1 MTAQSDSSSTAKA
14 AGGGLR
20 SSLQGLAAT
29 LLAIFQTRLALLS
42 TELEEEK
49 QRLLAT
55 MAWGAVA
62 VLLAGFAVAFAAMF
76 LVVVFWDTHR
86 VLVMALV
93 TVFFGLGAT
102 LAVRQAA
109 RLLRQSSS
117 MLSATLA
124 ELDADREALTRLA
137 RSSSA
142 AAASGAQSPSPSSE
156 KRAT

>member
-1 MTAQSDSSSTAKA
+1 MTAQSESSTTSKPS
-14 AGGGLR
+14 GGGLR

-93 TVFFGLGAT
+93 TTFFGLGAT

-109 RLLRQSSS
+109 RLLRQSSG

-137 RSSSA
+137 RSSV
-142 AAASGAQSPSPSSE
+142 ASVTEPPSPSSE